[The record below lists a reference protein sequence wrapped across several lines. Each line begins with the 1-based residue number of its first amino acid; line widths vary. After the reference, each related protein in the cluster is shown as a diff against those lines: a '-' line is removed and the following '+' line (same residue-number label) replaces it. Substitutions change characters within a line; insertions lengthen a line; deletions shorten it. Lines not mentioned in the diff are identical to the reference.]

1 MKNGASMFKTLRYNS
16 KARWLSYW
24 YQITETV
31 QRNPSAILIIGKGSG
46 IVENA
51 ISMLAPGIKIV
62 TFDVNQELLPDTVGD
77 VRYLPFKDSSFDCIL
92 CCQVLEHIPFEMIEE
107 TLKGFAR
114 VAKDFVVI
122 SVPHRRKH
130 LKIEIDAPLIG
141 KKIIIM
147 KWPFKKKGIKSKQHY
162 WEINRGVSYGEFRN
176 VLKKYFTLKKTFLNE
191 INCVHRFF
199 ILENK

>member
-1 MKNGASMFKTLRYNS
+1 MYKTLKYNS
-16 KARWLSYW
+16 KSRWLSYW
-24 YQITETV
+24 YQINETL
-31 QRNPSAILIIGKGSG
+31 QRNPSSILIIGKGSG

-51 ISMLAPGIKIV
+51 ISIIAPHIRIV
-62 TFDVNQELLPDTVGD
+62 TFDINPELSPDVIGD
-77 VRYLPFKDSSFDCIL
+77 VSCLPFKDSSFDCIL
-92 CCQVLEHIPFEMIEE
+92 CCQVLEHIPFETMDD

-147 KWPFKKKGIKSKQHY
+147 KYPFKKKEIKSKQHY

-191 INCVHRFF
+191 IDCVQRFF
-199 ILENK
+199 ILECK